1 MADEFKI
8 VASLDIPK
16 SADKINKDIP
26 KLEGQ
31 TKHLKIVA
39 TLNPAL
45 SLKNIQATLNKMNNN
60 ANIKI
65 SVDTSGLNSIQGATQ
80 NITNGL
86 KNVQTQAQ
94 QTSKAVNEISSNLMN
109 YNTTLVSNTSFKA
122 IKNEKEEIIDLEKT
136 LENANKELSKFGKVD
151 FSWTKDISGEIDSI
165 TAKITDATGV
175 VEKYKY
181 AFNDESYSFNWA
193 GSVGTDSGVEKLIQ
207 SMQKAQD
214 KIKALRTNLTTELKS
229 IRSAWE
235 DVNGGKSVKSDENI
249 ERLKQ
254 QYVKVTQAIR
264 ELRNADDTTLA
275 SMKANA
281 DAQIDKLNQM
291 VTQYHNAEKVATQLR
306 AKGFETV
313 KIDTGNNIDWN
324 ELLHTRDF
332 SHE

>member
-45 SLKNIQATLNKMNNN
+45 SLKNIQATLNKLNNN

-65 SVDTSGLNSIQGATQ
+65 GIDTSGLNSVQGATQ

-94 QTSKAVNEISSNLMN
+94 QTAKSIH
-109 YNTTLVSNTSFKA
+109 
-122 IKNEKEEIIDLEKT
+122 
-136 LENANKELSKFGKVD
+136 
-151 FSWTKDISGEIDSI
+151 DISVESE
-165 TAKITDATGV
+165 KFKFPV
-175 VEKYKY
+175 VEKTDREGNTITDTVKTLQNARDMFSKLGFTNVKFSWADEAGGVFDKLTAKVTDSYGAVQNFKF
-181 AFNDESYSFNWA
+181 ALLQGSNDYTYDGAS
-193 GSVGTDSGVEKLIQ
+193 GTDSGVEKLIQ

-214 KIKALRTNLTTELKS
+214 KVKALRTNLMADLKS

-235 DVNGGKSVKSDENI
+235 DVNGGKSVKSESNI
-249 ERLKQ
+249 SNLEKQ
-254 QYVKVTQAIR
+254 YIKTAQAIR

-313 KIDTGNNIDWN
+313 KIDTGNNID
-324 ELLHTRDF
+324 
-332 SHE
+332 

>member
-45 SLKNIQATLNKMNNN
+45 SLKNIQATLNKLNNN

-65 SVDTSGLNSIQGATQ
+65 GIDTSGLNSIQGATQ

-122 IKNEKEEIIDLEKT
+122 IKNEKQ
-136 LENANKELSKFGKVD
+136 LS
-151 FSWTKDISGEIDSI
+151 
-165 TAKITDATGV
+165 
-175 VEKYKY
+175 
-181 AFNDESYSFNWA
+181 
-193 GSVGTDSGVEKLIQ
+193 
-207 SMQKAQD
+207 
-214 KIKALRTNLTTELKS
+214 
-229 IRSAWE
+229 
-235 DVNGGKSVKSDENI
+235 
-249 ERLKQ
+249 
-254 QYVKVTQAIR
+254 
-264 ELRNADDTTLA
+264 
-275 SMKANA
+275 
-281 DAQIDKLNQM
+281 QI
-291 VTQYHNAEKVATQLR
+291 
-306 AKGFETV
+306 
-313 KIDTGNNIDWN
+313 
-324 ELLHTRDF
+324 
-332 SHE
+332 